1 MGILA
6 GPKRMLLTLLEPP
19 LGKGHVVNMGNY
31 YTSPDLVAELN
42 IAGTG
47 VTRTVQAN
55 QKHLAP
61 TIKTVSNGLK
71 KGNPLN
77 IGGHTT

>member
-1 MGILA
+1 M
-6 GPKRMLLTLLEPP
+6 TLIEPP

-31 YTSPDLVAELN
+31 CTSPDLVAELN

-61 TIKTVSNGLK
+61 NIKTVFK
-71 KGNPLN
+71 WPQKGRR
-77 IGGHTT
+77 TT